1 VYNPGAIYK
10 QKEGQNMRISDSN
23 KLVASIMEVK
33 SGHDMTEVIMD
44 IGDQAVTATISSSA
58 AKDMELKKGDK
69 VFAVFNSTDVSLI
82 KG

>member
-1 VYNPGAIYK
+1 
-10 QKEGQNMRISDSN
+10 MRISDSN

-33 SGHDMTEVIMD
+33 SGQDMTEVIMD
-44 IGDQAVTATISSSA
+44 IDQAVTATISSSA